1 MKHFFENINNI
12 QALLKG
18 GFVNDDQ
25 VTDLVL
31 QAFYTEFGND
41 KLMWALTYFQ
51 KLERDNQKKEI
62 SKYRT
67 SLQFGAGLF
76 NAKNPTS
83 SEILF
88 YLKGAF
94 PEGTCKGYSEVEIKV
109 FNDLVSKL
117 NLSQVDAG
125 WLERHE
131 MVEYVNLLKLNNYVD

>member
-31 QAFYTEFGND
+31 QAFYTEFGNER
-41 KLMWALTYFQ
+41 LIWALTYFQ

-67 SLQFGAGLF
+67 SLQFSAGLF
-76 NAKNPTS
+76 NTNRPTTP
-83 SEILF
+83 EILF

-94 PEGTCKGYSEVEIKV
+94 PEGTCEGYSQVEINV
-109 FNDLVSKL
+109 FHDLVSKL
-117 NLSQVDAG
+117 NLSQIYPEWA
-125 WLERHE
+125 ERHE
-131 MVEYVNLLKLNNYVD
+131 MNEYIQLLKLNNYVD